1 MELKLISK
9 REDLQRKIITIKNM
23 TIGGDEAVILAGPCA
38 IEGREQIFK
47 IAERVKAW
55 GGHMLR
61 GGAFKPRTSPY
72 SFQGLGENG
81 LQLMKEAGKYYDL
94 PVVSEVMDTREVA
107 LMENYV
113 DMLQIGSRNMQNYR
127 LLREVGKGTKP
138 VLLKRGMAATLED
151 WLMAAEY
158 IAAEGNNNIILCE
171 RGIRTFSSYTR
182 NTLDLSAVPIIKQLT
197 YLPVI
202 VDPSHGTGIRK
213 LVSPMAKAS
222 IAAGADGIMVE
233 IHPNPEEAL
242 SDGPQSL
249 TFPDFERLSGE
260 IKELDQFLR
269 AKGMNY

>member
-202 VDPSHGTGIRK
+202 VDPSHGTGIRE

-249 TFPDFERLSGE
+249 TFPDFQRLSGE

>member
-81 LQLMKEAGKYYDL
+81 LQLMKEAGEYYNL
-94 PVVSEVMDTREVA
+94 PVVSEVMDTREVS
-107 LMENYV
+107 LMEKYV

-202 VDPSHGTGIRK
+202 VDPSHGTGIRE